1 MNDIALQAFLDAQQ
15 RIEATFAVQPR
26 DKLTALV
33 MGVAGTGKTTLAT
46 TCPKP
51 VLLDC
56 FDEGGWR
63 TAELRPYIERKE
75 ILVRVYDKDTWQHP
89 QTFEQWRTDT
99 QKLRSSGFFNF
110 IGTYILDSFTS
121 WSRMLMY
128 EVIKHSKNPTKD
140 HTPGIS
146 DYKVQLFNVLDLI
159 NNMMSLPCNVLMTAH
174 LSKEIDQLN
183 GGTEFIIDAPPAQ
196 RSDIPNAFLEKWV
209 MRIVQEGGKTKHKLQ
224 LYGDGQ
230 YRCGTRIGTRTT
242 FEQLEEPDVKA
253 IMRKA
258 GLDPSDKVVNQA
270 VPLDSIANK

>member
-1 MNDIALQAFLDAQQ
+1 
-15 RIEATFAVQPR
+15 
-26 DKLTALV
+26 
-33 MGVAGTGKTTLAT
+33 MGIAGTGKTTLAT

-63 TAELRPYIERKE
+63 TAELQPYIKRGE
-75 ILVRVYDKDTWQHP
+75 ILVRVYDRDEWLKP
-89 QTFEQWRTDT
+89 QTFERWRKET
-99 QKLRSSGFFNF
+99 QQLRSSGFFDF
-110 IGTYILDSFTS
+110 VGTYMLDSFTS

-128 EVIKHSKNPTKD
+128 EVVKHSKNPTKD

-146 DYKVQLFNVLDLI
+146 DYKVQLFTVLDLI
-159 NNMMSLPCNVLMTAH
+159 NDLMSLPCNVIMTAH

-183 GGTEFIIDAPPAQ
+183 GGTEFVIDAPPAQ

-230 YRCGTRIGTRTT
+230 YRCGTRIGTRST
-242 FEQLEEPDVKA
+242 FLPLEEPDVKA
-253 IMRKA
+253 IMKKA
-258 GLDPSDKVVNQA
+258 GLDPSDKA
-270 VPLDSIANK
+270 IPTGGTA